1 MAVIASN
8 SPLSQMGAFSPTVT
22 VLTGTDS
29 LVVTKSNQTLYI
41 RNGTASP
48 VTINI
53 LGNGTLIEDLS
64 GQGDPVDNSGG
75 YDVPVAAGG
84 TAAVV
89 LSSIRNFLVG
99 DVAVTGGA
107 ADVVA
112 WIHQQ

>member
-8 SPLSQMGAFSPTVT
+8 SPLSNMGAFNPTVT
-22 VLTGTDS
+22 ALTGTDS

-41 RNGTASP
+41 RNGTASL

-53 LGNGTLIEDLS
+53 LGDGTLIEDLS

-75 YDVPVAAGG
+75 YDVPVAAGAV
-84 TAAVV
+84 AAVV
-89 LSSIRNFLVG
+89 LSSIRNFLPGV
-99 DVAVTGGA
+99 VAVTGGA
-107 ADVVA
+107 TDVVA